1 MKNKHRYKREFIM
14 SELTEKAFAV
24 YSDSDITFYERDGV
38 FWYGFN
44 PQEDP
49 MKLGTIEDVEE
60 LLLSLGEEA

>member
-1 MKNKHRYKREFIM
+1 MKNKHRYKREFIP

-44 PQEDP
+44 PQEDQ